1 MVYVGA
7 TRQKRSLRPP
17 VSVGRM
23 APEVVLVRHGE
34 TPWSVDRRHT
44 GRTDIPLSDA
54 GRRRAAA
61 LGPLLRRI
69 PGVDAAA
76 VATSPLQR
84 ARDTATLAGF
94 GDRAEVWPELAEWDY
109 GVYEGR
115 RTSEIRESKPDWSV
129 WTDQIDEGESLAD
142 VGARVDQ
149 VIERLMTFDRLVM
162 LFAHA
167 HVLRILGVRWC
178 GLDPSAGRALTLD
191 PGGVSLL
198 GWEHEYR
205 AIERW
210 NLSPDLAG

>member
-1 MVYVGA
+1 M
-7 TRQKRSLRPP
+7 PP
-17 VSVGRM
+17 Q
-23 APEVVLVRHGE
+23 VVLVRHGE
-34 TPWSVDRRHT
+34 TEWSVERRHT

-69 PGVDAAA
+69 PGIDTAV

-94 GDRAEVWPELAEWDY
+94 GAGADAWPDLAEWDY

-115 RTSEIRESKPDWSV
+115 RTSEIRESIPDWSV
-129 WTDQIDEGESLAD
+129 WTSPIEDGESLAD
-142 VGARVDQ
+142 VAARVDR
-149 VIERLMTFDRLVM
+149 VIERLRTIDRPVV

-178 GLDPSAGRALTLD
+178 RLDPSAGRALTLD

-198 GWEHEYR
+198 GWEHDYR
-205 AIERW
+205 VIERW
-210 NLSPDLAG
+210 NLSPDLAQGEPTSGGEPLPSTR

>member
-1 MVYVGA
+1 M
-7 TRQKRSLRPP
+7 PP
-17 VSVGRM
+17 Q
-23 APEVVLVRHGE
+23 VVLVRHGE
-34 TPWSVDRRHT
+34 TQWSVERRHT

-54 GRRRAAA
+54 GRCRAAA

-69 PGVDAAA
+69 PDIDTAV
-76 VATSPLQR
+76 VATSPRKR
-84 ARDTATLAGF
+84 ARDTAELAGF
-94 GDRAEVWPELAEWDY
+94 GDRADVWPELAEWDY

-115 RTSEIRESKPDWSV
+115 RTSEIRESIPDWSV
-129 WTDQIDEGESLAD
+129 WTHPIDDGESLAD
-142 VGARVDQ
+142 VAARVEQ
-149 VIERLMTFDRLVM
+149 VIDRLLTFDQLVV

-198 GWEHEYR
+198 GWEHDYR
-205 AIERW
+205 VVERW